1 MEYAMKALIIGG
13 VAAGATAAARIRRLD
28 EHAEITI
35 VERGPYVSFANCGLP
50 YHISGAIEKRS
61 KLLVQTPEG
70 FMSRYRVQVMLN
82 TEAIAVNRNSKQV
95 TVVTKT
101 AEGSTEQALAYDVLL
116 LAQGGTPVFPNIEGI
131 DAPHVFKLWTI
142 PDMDKILK
150 HIKEQSPRNAVVI
163 GGGFI
168 GLETAEAFVERG
180 LTVTIVEALDHVM
193 PQLDAVYGRHVEDQ
207 FKERGAAVYTNAVVK
222 KITDTAV
229 ILGNG
234 TAIPADLVLVSAG
247 VKPNTELA
255 QKAGLEIGKTGGLAV
270 DEFLRTSDPWIW
282 AAGDMIEI
290 ESKISNAKV
299 RIPLAGPA
307 NRQGRIAA
315 TNAVLAWHS
324 GKSMPESMS
333 MLTPMSYK
341 GALGTSVIKI
351 FDTTLASTGLSFT
364 QAKRAGLPVREV
376 SLIKG
381 NHAGYYPG
389 AEDILLTLVYNEKNG
404 RLLGAEAFGKQ
415 GVEKRIDAVAVALHA
430 GLTVYDLAE
439 IDFAY
444 APPYSS
450 ANDPL
455 NMAAFMAVNNLSGYS
470 PVISM
475 DEIETSLKNPDA
487 VLWLDVRNYGE
498 YAKGHIKN
506 SLHIPVDELRDRIDE
521 IPRDKPIYCI
531 SVGGF
536 EGHLAVR
543 MLKQHGFKHVKNIS
557 GGWSHLKFMRGLSIE

>member
-1 MEYAMKALIIGG
+1 MKALIIGG

-50 YHISGAIEKRS
+50 YHISGVIEKRS

-82 TEAIAVNRNSKQV
+82 TEAVAIDRNNKLV
-95 TVVTKT
+95 KVVTKT
-101 AEGSTEQALAYDVLL
+101 AEGVTEQDLAYDVLL
-116 LAQGGTPVFPNIEGI
+116 LAQGGTPVFPRIEGI
-131 DAPHVFKLWTI
+131 EATHVFKLWTI
-142 PDMDKILK
+142 PDMDRIIK
-150 HIKEQSPRNAVVI
+150 HIKEQSPQHAVVI

-193 PQLDAVYGRHVEDQ
+193 PQLDLVYGRHIEDQ
-207 FKERGAAVYTNAVVK
+207 FRARGATVYTNAVVK
-222 KITDTAV
+222 KITDSAV
-229 ILGNG
+229 VLQDG
-234 TAIPADLVLVSAG
+234 TEIPADLVLVSAG
-247 VKPNTELA
+247 VKPNIELA
-255 QKAGLEIGKTGGLAV
+255 QKAGLEVGKTGGLSV
-270 DEFLRTSDPWIW
+270 DEFLRTADPWIW
-282 AAGDMIEI
+282 AAGDMVEI
-290 ESKISNAKV
+290 ESRVSNAKV

-315 TNAVLAWHS
+315 TNAVLAWYN
-324 GKSMPESMS
+324 GKSLPDSIS
-333 MLTPMSYK
+333 MLTPLKYK

-351 FDTTLASTGLSFT
+351 FDTTIASTGLSLS
-364 QAKRAGLPVREV
+364 QAKRAGLKAREV

-381 NHAGYYPG
+381 NHASYYPG
-389 AEDILLTLVYNEKNG
+389 AEDILLTLIYDESNG
-404 RLLGAEAFGKQ
+404 RLYGAEAFGKQ
-415 GVEKRIDAVAVALHA
+415 GVEIRIDALAVALHA

-450 ANDPL
+450 ANDPI
-455 NMAAFMAVNNLSGYS
+455 NMAAFMAVNSLSGYS
-470 PVISM
+470 PVISV
-475 DEIETSLKNPDA
+475 DDIESSLKESKA

-506 SLHIPVDELRDRIDE
+506 SLHIPVDELRDRIEE
-521 IPRDKPIYCI
+521 IAKDKPIYCI

-543 MLKQHGFKHVKNIS
+543 MLKQQDFTNVKNIS
-557 GGWSHLKFMRGLSIE
+557 GGWSNLKFVNGLDIE